1 MISGEPE
8 WVDTP
13 GAAGTEGAHCRGV
26 GETSEDKEQGL
37 FFKGTESARLGL
49 CPWISPCSVFHLK
62 SRKLS
67 VDNAKAPFQL

>member
-1 MISGEPE
+1 MLSGGLER
-8 WVDTP
+8 VDMP
-13 GAAGTEGAHCRGV
+13 GAAATEGAHCQGA
-26 GETSEDKEQGL
+26 GETSEDKKQGL
-37 FFKGTESARLGL
+37 VFKGTESARLGL